1 MNSAPLEYQV
11 DFTTERLYDLFGSY
25 GEIIEGEF
33 KWSIGESLSPAD
45 IVPMFKLRS

>member
-1 MNSAPLEYQV
+1 MMNPALLEYQV

-33 KWSIGESLSPAD
+33 KWSIGELFSPAA
-45 IVPMFKLRS
+45 VLLMYKLC